1 MSLLQ
6 AGDSRSDSHTSD
18 QSLNLVA
25 LRAKLEPCTFTPAAK
40 ANPDVD
46 DENDDGVVIAD
57 QTSIKSCSA
66 AALLRAKRVP
76 CEPSEDFVCQFGEQ

>member
-1 MSLLQ
+1 M
-6 AGDSRSDSHTSD
+6 
-18 QSLNLVA
+18 A

-57 QTSIKSCSA
+57 S
-66 AALLRAKRVP
+66 VVVV
-76 CEPSEDFVCQFGEQ
+76 EDGDDDDDT